1 VNLNYFKSRKR
12 IYDSIMSTH
21 SINYRTDIDGLRALA
36 VVPVILFHAG
46 FSTFSGGFIG
56 VDVFFIISGYLITG
70 VIWREIVQKKFSLL
84 VFYERRARRILPA
97 LFAMITATLVA
108 GWFLLTIAPLQ
119 SLANSTFAAVFS
131 ISNVYFWR
139 QTGYFAGASE
149 LFPLLHTWSL
159 GVEEQFYIFVPL
171 VLLLAA
177 RFGRNAMIATLT
189 LIVVVSFCLSVW
201 ASHRYPSANFFLIL
215 TRAWELGIG
224 GLLAVVRLPLPRPAA
239 VRNCVGVIGVSMILA
254 AVFLFDKNTVFPG
267 LSALL
272 PCFGTILLIWV
283 GMSQPEGWQDAPSQG
298 LVTRFLATR
307 PMVSIGLISYSLYLW
322 HWPVFVY
329 LRHLTARTDL
339 EWQWSFFGIL
349 LSTVLAVVSWRF
361 VEQPFRNRTTI
372 GQSTI
377 AIFSTGGTVGLA
389 AIALIISFSLK
400 GAPFRIPEDVRQI
413 ADASEDFDSSC
424 MNIISYC
431 RIGSANLE
439 PSFILMGDSHSAAL
453 RPALAVWAEQMGKSG
468 YFQSFNSCPPV
479 GGAMFGNNKGTSYSQ
494 CDQHARETLK
504 FALSN
509 PEIDT
514 IVITAYWEAYLRRN
528 DAVPQASTE
537 GLFIH
542 PNTNQSID
550 ASQEIFFQGVMDVV
564 RLLRDADKKV
574 VIVHDLPDMPTNIP
588 WVNSRKIMA
597 GLTLETY
604 FEFDNEISFN
614 DRIEAM
620 AVREG
625 ARSIR
630 LSELICESG
639 PDRCRI
645 LMGNISLYR
654 DNNHLSKS
662 GATDF
667 VGPWLTERMEGL

>member
-1 VNLNYFKSRKR
+1 
-12 IYDSIMSTH
+12 MSTH
-21 SINYRTDIDGLRALA
+21 SIGYRTDIDGLRALA

-46 FSTFSGGFIG
+46 FNTFSGGFIG
-56 VDVFFIISGYLITG
+56 VDVFFVISGYLITG
-70 VIWREIVQKKFSLL
+70 VIWREIVQKEFALL

-97 LFAMITATLVA
+97 LFAMIAATMVA
-108 GWFLLTIAPLQ
+108 GWFLLTVAPLQ
-119 SLANSTFAAVFS
+119 SLANSTFTTVFS

-171 VLLLAA
+171 LLLAVA
-177 RFGRNAMIATLT
+177 RFGRYAMIATLA
-189 LIVVVSFCLSVW
+189 LIVVVSFSLCVW
-201 ASHRYPSANFFLIL
+201 ASYRYPSPNFFLIP

-224 GLLAVVRLPLPRPAA
+224 GLLAVVKLPLPRAA
-239 VRNCVGVIGVSMILA
+239 VRHCVGVVGVSMILA

-272 PCFGTILLIWV
+272 PCFGTVLLIWV
-283 GMSQPEGWQDAPSQG
+283 GMSQPRVADAPSQG
-298 LVTRFLATR
+298 LVTQFLATR

-361 VEQPFRNRTTI
+361 IEQPFRNRTAM
-372 GQSTI
+372 GQRTI
-377 AIFSTGGTVGLA
+377 AIFSIGGTLGLA
-389 AIALIISFSLK
+389 TIALIISFALK
-400 GAPFRIPEDVRQI
+400 GAPFRIPEDARQI
-413 ADASEDFDSSC
+413 ADAREDFNLSC
-424 MNIISYC
+424 METNPFREDFSVSDC
-431 RIGSANLE
+431 RIGSATLE
-439 PSFILMGDSHSAAL
+439 PNFILMGDSHAAAL
-453 RPALAVWAEQMGKSG
+453 RPAIAVWARQAGRSG
-468 YFQSFNSCPPV
+468 YLQSFNSCPPV
-479 GGAMFGNNKGTSYSQ
+479 GGATFGTNKGTSYSK
-494 CDQHARETLK
+494 CDQHAREAFK

-509 PEIDT
+509 PGIDT
-514 IVITAYWEAYLRRN
+514 IVITAYWEGYLRRN
-528 DAVPQASTE
+528 DAVPQASTQ
-537 GLFIH
+537 GLFTH
-542 PNTNQSID
+542 PHTDQSIE
-550 ASQEIFFQGVMDVV
+550 ASQEIFFQGVADVV
-564 RLLRDADKKV
+564 RMLRDADKKV
-574 VIVHDLPDMPTNIP
+574 VIVHDLPKLPTNIP
-588 WVNSRKIMA
+588 WSNSQKIMA
-597 GLTLETY
+597 RQTLTTH
-604 FEFDNEISFN
+604 FKFDNEIGFY

-639 PDRCRI
+639 PDKCRI
-645 LMGNISLYR
+645 LMGNISLYK